1 MKLKHRLSLY
11 SVTIFGVVMLALS
24 LLIYFAYYTQ
34 MEKKERQ
41 SLENKSLLAAI
52 YYLERD
58 ELSSL
63 EHSNVQSQLNK
74 TISRRNI
81 IVFDSLDSRY
91 GGDMEAAEE
100 IPNGFFA
107 QVRNAKSAFL
117 STGSF
122 LYNGILYKDNQ
133 GDFVV
138 ITRTSMNEFDA
149 QMDTLFH
156 ILLAVFVVGMLFIFL
171 FSQYLSYI
179 AYRPIL
185 KIVDQI
191 KDRDTK
197 NFNKPLTLTK
207 TYAEVEDLV
216 ETYNHFVTRVA
227 ETFNVQKNFIDYVSH
242 ELRTPIAALLG
253 TLEVTK
259 SRTRNIE
266 EYEQVILQ
274 LEQYTTDLQE
284 TLDKMMLLSG
294 AKTTFEFSKTRVD
307 EIVWQLVENM
317 ILYHQAQIEVDIQV
331 EDNAT
336 LVVDG
341 NEKLLELAIGNILEN
356 AIKYSG
362 NQVVKII
369 FKEYQ
374 GHLVVLIMDRG
385 IGIPAEDLHNV
396 KHNFYRGHNTAGYQ
410 GKGVGLSMATVVFTL
425 HGITISINSTTAGT
439 TVELSF

>member
-1 MKLKHRLSLY
+1 
-11 SVTIFGVVMLALS
+11 
-24 LLIYFAYYTQ
+24 
-34 MEKKERQ
+34 
-41 SLENKSLLAAI
+41 
-52 YYLERD
+52 
-58 ELSSL
+58 
-63 EHSNVQSQLNK
+63 
-74 TISRRNI
+74 
-81 IVFDSLDSRY
+81 
-91 GGDMEAAEE
+91 
-100 IPNGFFA
+100 
-107 QVRNAKSAFL
+107 
-117 STGSF
+117 
-122 LYNGILYKDNQ
+122 
-133 GDFVV
+133 
-138 ITRTSMNEFDA
+138 
-149 QMDTLFH
+149 
-156 ILLAVFVVGMLFIFL
+156 
-171 FSQYLSYI
+171 
-179 AYRPIL
+179 
-185 KIVDQI
+185 
-191 KDRDTK
+191 DRDTK

-362 NQVVKII
+362 NQVIKIV
-369 FKEYQ
+369 FKEHQ

-385 IGIPAEDLHNV
+385 IGIPAEDLRNI

-425 HGITISINSTTAGT
+425 HGITISINSTPAGT